1 MKIHVYWESRTLDW
15 GRGSRRKVS
24 HFKANL
30 FCKGIIFPR
39 VINRQTVQGER
50 CFMTSGKKILSLY
63 AVKKKPKVRL
73 WRVKL
78 RIFPYFLTQTLI
90 KSFAIT
96 SKLKLQFSFLG
107 NGKCL
112 CNLLRERKRERKRRE
127 RGRFY
132 IWKYILY
139 ERTIK
144 GDIAA
149 LYKRVEKHEVEI
161 QKAEQSSQFVK
172 SD

>member
-1 MKIHVYWESRTLDW
+1 
-15 GRGSRRKVS
+15 
-24 HFKANL
+24 
-30 FCKGIIFPR
+30 
-39 VINRQTVQGER
+39 
-50 CFMTSGKKILSLY
+50 MTSGKKILSLY

-112 CNLLRERKRERKRRE
+112 CNLLRKRKRERKRRE
-127 RGRFY
+127 RERDFTFENTFY
-132 IWKYILY
+132 MK
-139 ERTIK
+139 
-144 GDIAA
+144 
-149 LYKRVEKHEVEI
+149 
-161 QKAEQSSQFVK
+161 EQ
-172 SD
+172 

>member
-1 MKIHVYWESRTLDW
+1 
-15 GRGSRRKVS
+15 
-24 HFKANL
+24 
-30 FCKGIIFPR
+30 
-39 VINRQTVQGER
+39 
-50 CFMTSGKKILSLY
+50 MTSGKKILSLY

-112 CNLLRERKRERKRRE
+112 CNLLRERKRENKKRKVE
-127 RGRFY
+127 RFY
-132 IWKYILY
+132 I
-139 ERTIK
+139 
-144 GDIAA
+144 
-149 LYKRVEKHEVEI
+149 
-161 QKAEQSSQFVK
+161 
-172 SD
+172 